1 MAVVIVRSTA
11 HLGHFRV
18 GRHFPREPQMVE
30 LSDAELALVRAD
42 PRLVIVEDDSTPT
55 AASISS
61 LPPPVADS
69 SSAGGDS
76 SKRPKR

>member
-1 MAVVIVRSTA
+1 MAVVIIRSTA
-11 HLGHFRV
+11 SRGHFRV
-18 GRHFPREPQMVE
+18 GMKFEREPGVYDLTDEQLE
-30 LSDAELALVRAD
+30 IVRAD
-42 PRLVIVEDDSTPT
+42 TRLVVEDDATSSR
-55 AASISS
+55 SISS